1 MYDAGVK
8 EPAESSFDPQ
18 PGGRKSAGTHR
29 STLKPQSPA
38 PQCHISNTATTN
50 PSQMVQIY
58 GPMGGDSRSNHHRSI
73 KILKYRSHDKTQSS

>member
-18 PGGRKSAGTHR
+18 PGGRKSAETHR

-38 PQCHISNTATTN
+38 PSVISPTQ
-50 PSQMVQIY
+50 PQLILPKWFKYMDLW
-58 GPMGGDSRSNHHRSI
+58 GGGFSFKSLQKYKDF
-73 KILKYRSHDKTQSS
+73 KIQKS

>member
-8 EPAESSFDPQ
+8 EPAESSSDPQ
-18 PGGRKSAGTHR
+18 PGGRKSAETHR

-58 GPMGGDSRSNHHRSI
+58 GPMGGGVLVQI
-73 KILKYRSHDKTQSS
+73 TTEV